1 MPNFLKI
8 WRPNFV
14 FSAGEKLVVSIL
26 GIDGVLGVWGTL
38 GRLCGFEG
46 FCGFVKRGVSYSLRQ
61 PPFPSTKRSPPLR
74 QQVVGQVCRQQA
86 VG

>member
-46 FCGFVKRGVSYSLRQ
+46 FCGFVKRGVS
-61 PPFPSTKRSPPLR
+61 
-74 QQVVGQVCRQQA
+74 
-86 VG
+86 